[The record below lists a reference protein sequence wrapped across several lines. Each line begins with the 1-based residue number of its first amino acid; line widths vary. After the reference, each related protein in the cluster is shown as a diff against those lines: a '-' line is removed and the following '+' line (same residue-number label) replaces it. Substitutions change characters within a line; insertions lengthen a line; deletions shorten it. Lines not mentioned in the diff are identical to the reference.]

1 MAVSYASLGFQCH
14 GRSISLPS
22 RLQPNCSKIETELNR
37 LKTWEVSSVSAT
49 APLNMESIQ
58 NGLVGLAELY
68 NSLEELVHSPA
79 TQQAL
84 LHYHHDI
91 PVEDALEVSITLLDS
106 CGAIR
111 DFISMMKEQVHDLQ
125 SALRRK
131 GGDSSIDNNIS
142 AYFSFRKKVKKEI
155 CKNIRSLKQME
166 NNVGASLLSDAN
178 HHLALVTR
186 LQREV
191 TSITISVFR
200 SLLLFVSVPS
210 SITNPNGWSLISKL
224 MLTRSVASGKDHGI
238 VNEVGSVDL
247 ALKSLH
253 DHIKHND
260 ARVGVEMAS
269 QRLKALDSSIERLEA
284 RLDGLFRQLIKS
296 RVSLLNIFAQ

>member
-1 MAVSYASLGFQCH
+1 MAVSSASLGFQCH

-22 RLQPNCSKIETELNR
+22 RLQPNSTKIETELNK
-37 LKTWEVSSVSAT
+37 LKTWEVSSVSAA
-49 APLNMESIQ
+49 APLNTESIQ
-58 NGLVGLAELY
+58 KGLVGLAELY

-84 LHYHHDI
+84 LHHHHDI
-91 PVEDALEVSITLLDS
+91 LVEDALEASIGLLDS

-111 DFISMMKEQVHDLQ
+111 DLMSMMKEQVHDLQ

-131 GGDSSIDNNIS
+131 GGDSSIDNNIR
-142 AYFSFRKKVKKEI
+142 AYFSFRKRVKKEI
-155 CKNIRSLKQME
+155 SKNLRALKQME
-166 NNVGASLLSDAN
+166 NNIGASPLLDAN
-178 HHLALVTR
+178 HHVSLVTR

-200 SLLLFVSVPS
+200 SLLLFMSVPS

-224 MLTRSVASGKDHGI
+224 MLTRSVASGKGHGI
-238 VNEVGSVDL
+238 VNEVGCVDL

-253 DHIKHND
+253 DHIKNND

-269 QRLKALDSSIERLEA
+269 QRLKTLDGCVEGLEDG
-284 RLDGLFRQLIKS
+284 LIGLFRQLIKS